1 EDLLNR
7 MRLPGV
13 IPAGLVCLL
22 ALSACGASAQTP
34 ASGAPGAQQ
43 KPGGPPPAPVST
55 SRVQQ
60 GPITAGI
67 SFTGDVTAMQQVNLA
82 PKVSG
87 LVTKLVVDIGTH
99 VKAGQQVAELDH
111 LTQDAAL
118 AQANAQLQVAQA
130 NLAKLQAQGRPESV
144 AAAQALVAQQAA

>member
-1 EDLLNR
+1 GIMSSAIAAL
-7 MRLPGV
+7 MV
-13 IPAGLVCLL
+13 
-22 ALSACGASAQTP
+22 LSACGASAQAP
-34 ASGAPGAQQ
+34 ASGAAGAQA

-55 SRVQQ
+55 ARVQQ

-87 LVTKLVVDIGTH
+87 LVTKLLADVGTH
-99 VKAGQQVAELDH
+99 VRSGQAVAELDH

-118 AQANAQLQVAQA
+118 A
-130 NLAKLQAQGRPESV
+130 
-144 AAAQALVAQQAA
+144 